1 MSPIAL
7 TNPDP
12 LKYSWWLASR
22 AFGITALLFVT
33 ASTVLGLVMASGIIN
48 RRGLKAKLMP
58 AHEYL
63 ALFSVFAIAAHG
75 LVLLGDKWL
84 KVNPIDIFVP
94 GTISYRP
101 LWVAFGIIAGWMTVI
116 LALSFYARRQIGVKR
131 WRLMHRAIV
140 LVWILAVVHALGAG
154 TDAGTLWL
162 RIVIMVSIAPAL
174 FLTLY
179 RWLPEENRD
188 RDVEVPGTHGD
199 TVIVHAHQ
207 DGRVSVPTP
216 RGQASTPGEVAPAPE
231 RPVIP
236 APRRPRGSTAS
247 IPAPTRTPKSGR

>member
-1 MSPIAL
+1 MIPVAL

-12 LKYSWWLASR
+12 LKYSWWLATR

-63 ALFSVFAIAAHG
+63 ALFAVFAIVAHG

-84 KVNPIDIFVP
+84 KTTVAGVFIP
-94 GTISYRP
+94 GVISYRP
-101 LWVAFGIIAGWMTVI
+101 VWVAFGIVAGWMTVI

-131 WRLMHRAIV
+131 WRLLHRSIV
-140 LVWILAVVHALGAG
+140 LVWILAVVHSLGAG

-162 RIVIMVSIAPAL
+162 RILIMASIAPAL

-199 TVIVHAHQ
+199 TVVVHAHHNTQ
-207 DGRVSVPTP
+207 ITV
-216 RGQASTPGEVAPAPE
+216 
-231 RPVIP
+231 P
-236 APRRPRGSTAS
+236 APRRGGSQ
-247 IPAPTRTPKSGR
+247 

>member
-1 MSPIAL
+1 MIPVAL

-63 ALFSVFAIAAHG
+63 ALFAVFAIVAHG

-84 KVNPIDIFVP
+84 KTTVAGVFIP
-94 GTISYRP
+94 GVISYRP
-101 LWVAFGIIAGWMTVI
+101 VWVAFGIVAGWMTVI

-131 WRLMHRAIV
+131 WRLLHRSIV
-140 LVWILAVVHALGAG
+140 LVWILAVVHSLGAG

-162 RIVIMVSIAPAL
+162 RILIMASIAPAL

-199 TVIVHAHQ
+199 TVVVHAHHNTQ
-207 DGRVSVPTP
+207 ITV
-216 RGQASTPGEVAPAPE
+216 
-231 RPVIP
+231 P
-236 APRRPRGSTAS
+236 APRRGGSQ
-247 IPAPTRTPKSGR
+247 

>member
-1 MSPIAL
+1 MIPLAV

-12 LKYSWWLASR
+12 FKYSWWLASR

-48 RRGLKAKLMP
+48 KRGLKAKLMP

-84 KVNPIDIFVP
+84 KVSVTGIFIP
-94 GTISYRP
+94 GAISYRP
-101 LWVAFGIIAGWMTVI
+101 LWVAFGIVAGWMTVI

-131 WRLMHRAIV
+131 WRMMHRAIV
-140 LVWILAVVHALGAG
+140 LVWILAVVHSLGAG

-162 RIVIMVSIAPAL
+162 RIVIMASVAPAL

-188 RDVEVPGTHGD
+188 RDVSVPGTHGD
-199 TVIVHAHQ
+199 TVIVHAHH
-207 DGRVSVPTP
+207 DRPTI
-216 RGQASTPGEVAPAPE
+216 PAPSE
-231 RPVIP
+231 GRRRQPVIP
-236 APRRPRGSTAS
+236 APTPRRRDPHQ
-247 IPAPTRTPKSGR
+247 